1 LRGFIF
7 LRVFRLK
14 RQVFWA
20 LVLALLFAGA
30 LYPYYVS
37 YRERQAIEAL
47 SWSVAG
53 KVIVVDPGHGGI
65 DPGCVGRSGVQEKEV
80 NLELARRLAVFL
92 NQAGARVI
100 LTREGDYDLSDE
112 KYRAQL
118 NLRQKDD
125 LEARVEIA
133 RKYQADLFISIHV
146 NAISLSDCWGAQV
159 FYHPQSREG
168 KRLAGLIQQELI
180 KTVGES
186 YRWIKPEDFFVL
198 RSVGCPAVIV
208 EAGFISHPR
217 EETLLQDPVYQ
228 NKLAWCV
235 YAGVVRYF
243 SGEPEPREPDY

>member
-1 LRGFIF
+1 MRGFIF
-7 LRVFRLK
+7 LRVIRPK
-14 RQVFWA
+14 RQA
-20 LVLALLFAGA
+20 VLALMLVLLLAVA

-37 YRERQAIEAL
+37 CRERRAVEAL
-47 SWSVAG
+47 SWSVAS
-53 KVIVVDPGHGGI
+53 KVIIVDPGHGGI
-65 DPGCVGRSGVQEKEV
+65 DPGCVGKSGVQEKDI
-80 NLELARRLAVFL
+80 NLELARRLAVLL
-92 NQAGARVI
+92 NQAGGMVI
-100 LTREGDYDLSDE
+100 MTREGDYDLGDE

-118 NLRQKDD
+118 RLRQKDD
-125 LEARVEIA
+125 LEARVELA
-133 RKYQADLFISIHV
+133 QKFRADLFLSIHV
-146 NAISLSDCWGAQV
+146 NAIPLSECWGSQV
-159 FYHPQSREG
+159 FYHPQSQES

-217 EETLLQDPVYQ
+217 EETLLKDPVYQ